1 MFKVEILEKVGVPPL
16 TVEASQIVIRL
27 PDGTPVSVAA
37 LFGGTEALMVSHADD
52 PDFNENLDKLGIN
65 QTVVTDKFEIRK

>member
-16 TVEASQIVIRL
+16 TVNASQVVIRL
-27 PDGTPVSVAA
+27 PDGTPVSIAA

-52 PDFNENLDKLGIN
+52 PDFNENLQKLGIN
-65 QTVVTDKFEIRK
+65 QTVIADKFEIRK

>member
-1 MFKVEILEKVGVPPL
+1 MFKVEILERIGVPPL
-16 TVEASQIVIRL
+16 TVDASQVVIRL

-52 PDFNENLDKLGIN
+52 PDFNENMQKLGIN
-65 QTVVTDKFEIRK
+65 QTVITDKFEIRK

>member
-16 TVEASQIVIRL
+16 TVEASQVVIRL
-27 PDGTPVSVAA
+27 PNGTPVSVAA

-52 PDFNENLDKLGIN
+52 PDFNENLQKLGIN
-65 QTVVTDKFEIRK
+65 QTVITDKFEIRK

>member
-16 TVEASQIVIRL
+16 TVEASQVVIRL

-37 LFGGTEALMVSHADD
+37 LFGGTEALMVSHADE
-52 PDFNENLDKLGIN
+52 PDFNENLNKLGIN
-65 QTVVTDKFEIRK
+65 QTVITDKFEIRK

>member
-16 TVEASQIVIRL
+16 TVNASQVVIRL
-27 PDGTPVSVAA
+27 PNGTPVSVAA

-52 PDFNENLDKLGIN
+52 PDFNENMQKLGIN
-65 QTVVTDKFEIRK
+65 QTVITDKFEIRI

>member
-16 TVEASQIVIRL
+16 TVNASQVVIRL
-27 PDGTPVSVAA
+27 PNGTPVSVAA

-52 PDFNENLDKLGIN
+52 PDFNENMQKLGIN
-65 QTVVTDKFEIRK
+65 QTVITDKFEIRK